1 MSDPKR
7 RLEDFQR
14 AVAAATRAIADR
26 PTLTVAYKGGDR
38 RRANAPADVR
48 LAAPRPDLHPSEVA
62 RVRGEADGAALRLRH
77 HDAKLHARFQPQGEV
92 ATAIFD
98 ALEQVRCEAL
108 GCVTMEGVRGN
119 LAQAVAARLT
129 GPQEGQ
135 QHTAGSGDRQDE
147 GALAQ
152 VAELYARET
161 LLGFKAPAMQARVLE
176 RWREMLEG
184 RIGSE
189 VRDLNGVLADQG
201 DFALRVRELLRQLG
215 LDDDTEL
222 PPDQSHDEE
231 EEQDSQEPPGSGE
244 QETED
249 DDGGSDDSQDG
260 DGDQRGDAETEDMA
274 GEAETEADADAV
286 EAMGADADAAEDP
299 RANQPQVAGGPG
311 QGGDY
316 RVFSY
321 ESDQIISAE
330 ELCSSAELTRLRMQL
345 DQSLE
350 RFQGM
355 IGRMANRLQRKLMAQ
370 QLRSWSFDLD
380 EGLLDTARLSRV
392 VTNPG
397 MPLTFKREKDTDFR
411 DTVVTLLI
419 DNSGSMRG
427 RPIAVAAACGDILAR
442 TLERC
447 GVKVE
452 ILGFTTRAWKGGQSR
467 EAWLRSGKPAGPGRL
482 NDLRHIVY
490 KNADSP
496 WRRSR
501 RNLGLMLREGI
512 LKENIDGEAILWA
525 HQRLGN
531 RTEQRKILMVISDGA
546 PVDDSTLSANPGNYL
561 EKHLR
566 EVIDHV
572 EGRSGVELL
581 AIGIGHD
588 VTRYY
593 QRAVTISDPEQL
605 GGAMLGKLTELFE
618 EDRGGRA

>member
-7 RLEDFQR
+7 RLEEFQR
-14 AVAAATRAIADR
+14 AVAATTRALADD
-26 PTLTVAYKGGDR
+26 PALTVGFKSNDR
-38 RRANAPADVR
+38 RRGSNQAADVR
-48 LAAPRPDLHPSEVA
+48 LSSPRPDMHPSEIA
-62 RVRGEADGAALRLRH
+62 RVRGEADGLALRRRY
-77 HDAKLHARFQPQGEV
+77 HDAKLHGRFQPQGEV
-92 ATAIFD
+92 AAAIFD

-108 GCVTMEGVRGN
+108 GCATMEGVRGN
-119 LAQAVAARLT
+119 LASATAARLM
-129 GPQEGQ
+129 GPQDGNLAQ
-135 QHTAGSGDRQDE
+135 AQGDRQDE

-152 VAELYARET
+152 VAELYAREK
-161 LLGFKAPAMQARVLE
+161 LLGFKAPTMHAAVLDK
-176 RWREMLEG
+176 WREMLDG
-184 RIGSE
+184 KIGVE
-189 VRDLNGVLADQG
+189 VHDLGDHLADQT
-201 DFALRVRELLRQLG
+201 DFALRVREMLRHLG
-215 LDDDTEL
+215 LDEETEL
-222 PPDQSHDEE
+222 PPD
-231 EEQDSQEPPGSGE
+231 EQMSEQQDQDQQEPPGSGE
-244 QETED
+244 QDSDE
-249 DDGGSDDSQDG
+249 GGSEEQGQDG
-260 DGDQRGDAETEDMA
+260 ERQDKGEAQTEEMGADAEQDADGDAQ
-274 GEAETEADADAV
+274 
-286 EAMGADADAAEDP
+286 EAMGADMEAAEDS
-299 RANQPQVAGGPG
+299 RQNQPQLSGLPG
-311 QGGDY
+311 TASDY
-316 RVFSY
+316 RVFTY
-321 ESDQIISAE
+321 EHDQIIEAE
-330 ELCSSAELTRLRMQL
+330 ELCSQSELTRLRMQL

-380 EGLLDTARLSRV
+380 EGMLDTAKLSRV
-392 VTNPG
+392 VTTPG
-397 MPLTFKREKDTDFR
+397 QPLTFKMEKDTEFR

-467 EAWLRSGKPAGPGRL
+467 EAWLRAGKPGSPGRL

-512 LKENIDGEAILWA
+512 LKENIDGEAILWSY
-525 HQRLGN
+525 QRLKN
-531 RTEQRKILMVISDGA
+531 RPEQRKILMVISDGA

-566 EVIDHV
+566 EVIEFIETRTD
-572 EGRSGVELL
+572 VELL

-618 EDRGGRA
+618 EDRRR

>member
-1 MSDPKR
+1 MEPKNR
-7 RLEDFQR
+7 VEEFQR
-14 AVAAATRAIADR
+14 ALAAATRAIADK
-26 PTLTVAYKGGDR
+26 PSLTIGFKGGDR
-38 RRANAPADVR
+38 RRQNAPADVR
-48 LAAPRPDLHPSEVA
+48 LPAVRPDLHPSEVA
-62 RVRGEADGAALRLRH
+62 RVRGEADGQALRIRH
-77 HDAKLHARFQPQGEV
+77 HDAKLHARCLPQGEIAQAV
-92 ATAIFD
+92 FD
-98 ALEQVRCEAL
+98 AFEQVRCEAL
-108 GCVTMEGVRGN
+108 GCANMDGVRSN
-119 LAQAVAARLT
+119 LNMATAARLT
-129 GPQEGQ
+129 GPQDGNVQ
-135 QHTAGSGDRQDE
+135 SHAAGGDAGDE

-152 VAELYARET
+152 VAELYAREK
-161 LLGFKAPAMQARVLE
+161 LMGFKAPSMQAKVLE
-176 RWREMLEG
+176 GWREMLDV
-184 RIGSE
+184 RIGDG
-189 VRDLNGVLADQG
+189 VRGLSDCLTDQQ
-201 DFALRVRELLRQLG
+201 DFADHVRALLRQLG
-215 LDDDTEL
+215 LEDETEL
-222 PPDQSHDEE
+222 PPDRSMDEE
-231 EEQDSQEPPGSGE
+231 DSQDGEQPPGSGE
-244 QETED
+244 QESGED
-249 DDGGSDDSQDG
+249 SGE
-260 DGDQRGDAETEDMA
+260 DQRQEGESAER
-274 GEAETEADADAV
+274 GEAESEEMAADAEMPMDGDEADPL
-286 EAMGADADAAEDP
+286 GAEQDAEDA
-299 RANQPQVAGGPG
+299 RQNQPQLGPVPG
-311 QGGDY
+311 QSSDY
-316 RVFSY
+316 DVYCY
-321 ESDQIISAE
+321 EHDQIILAE
-330 ELCSSAELTRLRMQL
+330 ELCSQAELTRLRMQL

-392 VTNPG
+392 VTAPG
-397 MPLTFKREKDTDFR
+397 QPLSFKQEKDTEFR

-467 EAWLRSGKPAGPGRL
+467 EAWLRAGKPGSPGRL

-490 KNADSP
+490 KGADSP

-525 HQRLGN
+525 HQRIAN
-531 RTEQRKILMVISDGA
+531 RPEQRRILMVISDGA

-566 EVIDHV
+566 EVIEFIETKSAV
-572 EGRSGVELL
+572 QLV

-593 QRAVTISDPEQL
+593 RRAVTISDPEQL

-618 EDRGGRA
+618 EDRRRPAA